1 MYKIYKQMDLKKL
14 FVGPLDSKK
23 HCKYFRIIN
32 WILVVLLGIL
42 FLTMTL
48 VLVTSRKEFK
58 KMYLNERYAVLLP
71 SAILQV
77 YVVRIIHG
85 MCLKS
90 LV

>member
-1 MYKIYKQMDLKKL
+1 MDLKNL
-14 FVGPLDSKK
+14 FIGPLKSKE
-23 HCKYFRIIN
+23 HCKIFRIIN
-32 WILVVLLGIL
+32 WILVVLLGVL

-48 VLVTSRKEFK
+48 VLVTSTKEFK
-58 KMYLNERYAVLLP
+58 RMYLNERYAILLP

-77 YVVRIIHG
+77 YVVRILHG

>member
-1 MYKIYKQMDLKKL
+1 MEIKKL
-14 FVGPLDSKK
+14 FIGPLKSKE

-42 FLTMTL
+42 FLTMSL
-48 VLVTSRKEFK
+48 VLISSRKEFK
-58 KMYLNERYAVLLP
+58 RMYLNDRFALLLI
-71 SAILQV
+71 SALLQL
-77 YVVRIIHG
+77 YVVRIVHG